1 MGEDKVMDMSIEV
14 FEKLDETILKYNI
27 PEQAIDTFK
36 TLYMD
41 IVADIVMHFCN
52 LILPNKE

>member
-1 MGEDKVMDMSIEV
+1 MQDKVMDMSIEI
-14 FEKLDETILKYNI
+14 FERLDETVAKYNI
-27 PEQAIDTFK
+27 PEEAIETFK

-52 LILPNKE
+52 ATMPNKE